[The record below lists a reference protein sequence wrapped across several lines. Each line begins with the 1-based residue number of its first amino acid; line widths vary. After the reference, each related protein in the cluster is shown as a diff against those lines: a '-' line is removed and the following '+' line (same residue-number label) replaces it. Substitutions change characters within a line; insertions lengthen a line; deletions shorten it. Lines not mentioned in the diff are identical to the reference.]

1 MPVNMPENLADG
13 CMIALTGPT
22 ASGKTQ
28 AAMAL
33 ADRYPV
39 SLISMDSAMV
49 YRGMDIGT
57 AKPSLEE
64 LADYPHALIDIRAPH
79 ETYSV
84 AEFVQDADEA
94 VQQALDQ
101 GRLPMLVGGSML
113 YLKGFR
119 EGIAPMPAAD
129 QGLRQKLSDE
139 ARRRGTRVL
148 YERLQKLDP
157 DAAAHIH
164 PNNFSRIQRA
174 LEVYAVS
181 GEPISEHWS
190 AAKDVSER
198 LGVRLLEFGIEPES
212 RAALHARIEARLD
225 QMLEAGFIDEVA
237 GLKDRVSMHV
247 DLPSMRAVGYRQVWE
262 HLDGLSSEEEM
273 REKVLAATRQLAKRQ
288 LTWMRG
294 WPELETLS
302 WESGTN
308 LASQIVAKVEL
319 TD

>member
-1 MPVNMPENLADG
+1 MAEDFV
-13 CMIALTGPT
+13 IALTGPT

-33 ADRYPV
+33 ADRYPI

-57 AKPSLEE
+57 AKPGPEE
-64 LADYPHALIDIRAPH
+64 LARYPHALIDIRDPH

-84 AEFVQDADEA
+84 AEFVADADQA
-94 VQQALDQ
+94 VQQIRSE
-101 GRLPMLVGGSML
+101 GRVPMLVGGSML

-129 QGLRQKLSDE
+129 QTVRQQLSDE
-139 ARRRGTRVL
+139 ARQRGTGAL

-157 DAAAHIH
+157 EAAARIH

-174 LEVYAVS
+174 LEVHAVS
-181 GEPISEHWS
+181 GIPISGHW
-190 AAKDVSER
+190 AEAKNVRAR
-198 LGVRLLEFGIEPES
+198 LGLRLLEFGIQPES

-225 QMLEAGFIDEVA
+225 AMLESGFVDEVA
-237 GLKDRVSMHV
+237 GLKSQVRMHV
-247 DLPSMRAVGYRQVWE
+247 DLPAMRAVGYRQVWE
-262 HLDGLSSEEEM
+262 HLEGHSSQAEM

-294 WPELETLS
+294 WPELLTMT
-302 WESGTN
+302 WASGTR
-308 LASQIVAKVEL
+308 LASQIVAKMEL

>member
-1 MPVNMPENLADG
+1 MAEDFIV
-13 CMIALTGPT
+13 ALTGPT

-49 YRGMDIGT
+49 YKDMDIGT
-57 AKPSLEE
+57 AKPSPQELEQ
-64 LADYPHALIDIRAPH
+64 YPHALIDIRKAH

-84 AEFVQDADEA
+84 AQFVDDADREVRRILA
-94 VQQALDQ
+94 E
-101 GRLPMLVGGSML
+101 GKLPLLVGGSML
-113 YLKGFR
+113 YLKAFR

-129 QGLRQKLSDE
+129 QEVRQQLSDE
-139 ARRRGTRVL
+139 AHRRGTRAL

-157 DAAAHIH
+157 EAAARIH

-174 LEVYAVS
+174 LEVHALS
-181 GEPISEHWS
+181 GEPISGHWS
-190 AAKDVSER
+190 AAKSVQER
-198 LGVRLLEFGIEPES
+198 LSLRLLEFGVEPES
-212 RAALHARIEARLD
+212 REALHARIEARLD
-225 QMLEAGFIDEVA
+225 RMLESGLIDEVA
-237 GLKDRVSMHV
+237 ALKRRISMHV

-262 HLDGLSSEEEM
+262 HLDGLTSFEEM

-294 WPELETLS
+294 WPGLLTMTRQ
-302 WESGTN
+302 SGN
-308 LASQIVAKVEL
+308 DLASQIVAKVEL